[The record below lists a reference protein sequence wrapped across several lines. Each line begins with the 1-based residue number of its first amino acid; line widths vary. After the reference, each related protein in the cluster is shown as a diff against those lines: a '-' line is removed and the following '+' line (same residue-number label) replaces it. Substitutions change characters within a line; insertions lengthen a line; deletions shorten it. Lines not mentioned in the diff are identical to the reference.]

1 MKFREAVEAT
11 VSIRDAY
18 RDGLQALRH
27 GDRKHVDAQDRR
39 SLAGSVDLDTACKH
53 SHPNDPRWDYAVA
66 YQRAKSHPGDVF
78 WIEVHPVR
86 TEDHRAEVRRKFDW
100 LKVWLAAEGKRLRA
114 FPAFY
119 VWIASGKTS
128 FTSTSPQ
135 IRALAQLGVLFAGR
149 HYRIR

>member
-1 MKFREAVEAT
+1 MKFRRAVEDTTAT
-11 VSIRDAY
+11 RDAY
-18 RDGLQALRH
+18 RKGLQALRPADRDRVWA
-27 GDRKHVDAQDRR
+27 GDPRN
-39 SLAGSVDLDTACKH
+39 LAVSVDLDAACKH

-78 WIEVHPVR
+78 WIEVHPAR